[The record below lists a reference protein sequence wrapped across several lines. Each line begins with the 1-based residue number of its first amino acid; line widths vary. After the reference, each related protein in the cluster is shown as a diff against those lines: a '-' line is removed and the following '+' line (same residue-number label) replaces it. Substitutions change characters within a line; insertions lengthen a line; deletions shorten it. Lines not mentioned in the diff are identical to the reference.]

1 MNAVSRRLLQSRQLS
16 TTDAQ
21 RESFDIFSQLSKTGQ
36 KSSQV
41 DHIANELLTMSIAE
55 LHQLSMLLNDEK
67 FLKECKAE
75 NTFPVQAGTLAK
87 NRSPFPHPKHLFAGV
102 DADQRP
108 GMHTVPQ
115 K

>member
-1 MNAVSRRLLQSRQLS
+1 MSS
-16 TTDAQ
+16 TDLE
-21 RESFDIFSQLSKTGQ
+21 RESFGIFSQLSKSGPKKT
-36 KSSQV
+36 SEI
-41 DHIANELLTMSIAE
+41 DEIANELMTMSLTQLHE
-55 LHQLSMLLNDEK
+55 LSLLLNDEK
-67 FLKECKAE
+67 FLQKMKCE
-75 NTFPVQAGTLAK
+75 NSFPMQTGVLAK